1 MQRAYYE
8 SSLQDFLQ
16 QDENLIL
23 GILARNNE
31 YTLEDLQRNAWLAE
45 IRILKSQL
53 AVLKTGHIIFEYTI
67 PRIGER
73 IDVVYLKDGLVFS
86 LEFKVGEKNYSR
98 YAIDQVTDYVLDL
111 KNFHKA
117 SHNRILVPI
126 LVSTEAMERT
136 NNFRELSWGFL
147 MCYFAI
153 KAI

>member
-45 IRILKSQL
+45 IRILKNQL

-73 IDVVYLKDGLVFS
+73 IDVVYLKMDW
-86 LEFKVGEKNYSR
+86 Y
-98 YAIDQVTDYVLDL
+98 
-111 KNFHKA
+111 FH
-117 SHNRILVPI
+117 
-126 LVSTEAMERT
+126 
-136 NNFRELSWGFL
+136 
-147 MCYFAI
+147 
-153 KAI
+153 

>member
-98 YAIDQVTDYVLDL
+98 YAIDQVTDYVLD
-111 KNFHKA
+111 
-117 SHNRILVPI
+117 
-126 LVSTEAMERT
+126 
-136 NNFRELSWGFL
+136 
-147 MCYFAI
+147 
-153 KAI
+153 

>member
-1 MQRAYYE
+1 MKVLYKI
-8 SSLQDFLQ
+8 FLQ

-126 LVSTEAMERT
+126 LVSTEAKYSLQGTTQGRHLTGGVPPVRFSM
-136 NNFRELSWGFL
+136 
-147 MCYFAI
+147 
-153 KAI
+153 

>member
-53 AVLKTGHIIFEYTI
+53 AVLKTGI
-67 PRIGER
+67 R
-73 IDVVYLKDGLVFS
+73 
-86 LEFKVGEKNYSR
+86 KNQNLLPVIR
-98 YAIDQVTDYVLDL
+98 TCRFL
-111 KNFHKA
+111 
-117 SHNRILVPI
+117 R
-126 LVSTEAMERT
+126 STSCT
-136 NNFRELSWGFL
+136 QSFYW
-147 MCYFAI
+147 
-153 KAI
+153 